1 VLSSQQR
8 IVPPELQGRVT
19 AAYRFLS
26 FGAEALGPVM
36 AGGIALVF
44 GVPAVFMVSGL
55 LTLAMF
61 APFLLFISERLM
73 SDHNIHGERRDKI

>member
-1 VLSSQQR
+1 LQQR
-8 IVPPELQGRVT
+8 IVPSELQGRVT

-26 FGAEALGPVM
+26 FGAEALGLVM

-44 GVPAVFMVSGL
+44 GVPAAFLVSEL

-61 APFLLFISERLM
+61 ALFLLFITDHSR
-73 SDHNIHGERRDKI
+73 SDPNIHGERRDKI